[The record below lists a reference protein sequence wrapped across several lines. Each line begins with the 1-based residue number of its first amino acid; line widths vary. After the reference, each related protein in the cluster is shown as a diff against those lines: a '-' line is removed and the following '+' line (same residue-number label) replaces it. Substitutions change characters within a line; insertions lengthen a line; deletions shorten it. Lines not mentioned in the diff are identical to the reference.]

1 MSGEWGALIRW
12 AIAWKN
18 YLRFADLNDQSWKE
32 LSRKV
37 LGEAAVNKDKF
48 GRVAK
53 DGLVDGGIGL
63 DCLIELYRGCAEAI
77 RPLLRMV
84 SEAVATAEGK
94 EHPDRSLGLNKR
106 VELIHK
112 SGYSDLVD

>member
-1 MSGEWGALIRW
+1 
-12 AIAWKN
+12 
-18 YLRFADLNDQSWKE
+18 
-32 LSRKV
+32 
-37 LGEAAVNKDKF
+37 VNKDKF

-63 DCLIELYRGCAEAI
+63 DCLIELYRRCAEAI

-112 SGYSDLVD
+112 SGYSDLVDCLDPRIRHAAWHAGVLYDKDRGVVKFEGANAGGFADFELS